1 MGDMAGREE
10 GRQEGCVA
18 LRAVVSTEEHAR
30 GALFEAVEPG

>member
-18 LRAVVSTEEHAR
+18 LRAVVSTQEHAR